1 MLQAHAEETL
11 NRWLEMERVEHEYR
25 RWAAFFYPLMDKP
38 ELGQLLCE
46 VGLSVISRQIPAG
59 AEALGEAE
67 SRGPDRLRLRLR
79 RGGLPGHLH
88 G

>member
-38 ELGQLLCE
+38 ELAQLLCE
-46 VGLSVISRQIPAG
+46 IGLGVVRRQISTG
-59 AEALGEAE
+59 SEARTAVEQK
-67 SRGPDRLRLRLR
+67 LR
-79 RGGLPGHLH
+79 RQPGQSVQ
-88 G
+88 